1 MSIIYIQVQLYLF
14 TLFYVRIH
22 IPILIIGKMTNDRLQ
37 VESSIWIIMGRQSIQ
52 KIMII
57 KTEETQ
63 N

>member
-37 VESSIWIIMGRQSIQ
+37 VESSI
-52 KIMII
+52 
-57 KTEETQ
+57 
-63 N
+63 